1 MNHLSDV
8 AADPQPD
15 LAHLLT
21 RDAFHQ
27 TMLILRG
34 SLPPPVLDEP
44 ANWARRDRAAMAAVA
59 ALLPIN
65 AAEGGLAAEYVA
77 ACAWTMDCMR
87 LAGEH
92 QREPDV
98 ALKCRAQAISLMR
111 ESKGSLRALQK
122 QQALR
127 QLADKDETTAGLA
140 AWIEHAAA
148 TMMAAALEPASQ
160 KPCEEPEAA
169 CDGPPPALAE
179 DAAPDTAEADSVS
192 VGENG
197 SSKTRFETQP
207 GFTSLPIPTPTSAGL
222 DLPILGAAPRDQ

>member
-1 MNHLSDV
+1 VNQLSDV
-8 AADPQPD
+8 TADPQPEF
-15 LAHLLT
+15 AHLLT

-34 SLPPPVLDEP
+34 SLPPPILDEP

-77 ACAWTMDCMR
+77 ACAWVMDCLQ

-92 QREPDV
+92 KREPDV

-122 QQALR
+122 QEALR
-127 QLADKDETTAGLA
+127 QATDKDENAAGLA
-140 AWIEHAAA
+140 AWIEHAAM
-148 TMMAAALEPASQ
+148 TMMAAALEPASR
-160 KPCEEPEAA
+160 KP
-169 CDGPPPALAE
+169 CDGPPPALVE
-179 DAAPDTAEADSVS
+179 DAGPDAAEADSVS

-197 SSKTRFETQP
+197 SSKTRFETMP
-207 GFTSLPIPTPTSAGL
+207 GFLPSSAPAARSAGQDLPIP
-222 DLPILGAAPRDQ
+222 GAAPRDR